1 MCDIFGQSGGISFF
15 IAKEGIPS
23 ICITSKTQKG
33 HEKSRLNSPSKAMNL
48 MNVMYYTSVFD
59 CVLIFTTVK
68 IFL

>member
-33 HEKSRLNSPSKAMNL
+33 HEKSR
-48 MNVMYYTSVFD
+48 
-59 CVLIFTTVK
+59 
-68 IFL
+68 